1 MNKLKLPIVPE
12 QRDETEV
19 KRITC
24 VFFFACVKNKENDFI
39 PFEVRAWFAQT
50 KAMTNRTLL

>member
-24 VFFFACVKNKENDFI
+24 VFFLPVLK
-39 PFEVRAWFAQT
+39 T
-50 KAMTNRTLL
+50 KKMILFLSKLEPGLHRLKQ